1 MNEFGFATAPD
12 WVQAAMIVGEMLRAF
27 AGRHTTTILSLTEEQ
42 SDAVRFAGAYMEG
55 HSAQFA
61 EVLMERL
68 LRPLDAMPYCESE
81 ECYAKSSSCHVHKPA
96 VAAAIIKRW
105 VETGT
110 PKALAIH
117 GAEVLDDAW
126 KMLSDLVRTTE
137 HPTTKQCLDDLAHA
151 AFDKAREI
159 VKEEIHTTEDKDEEI
174 HSLRAKLAEAEK
186 ERDAALDDA
195 KRMREAAEHVIIC
208 WQLEQDAVTFK
219 PAMDSFIADLV
230 TAIQPSSLCPDLRAE
245 CDAASEGEKE
255 AKP

>member
-42 SDAVRFAGAYMEG
+42 SDAVRFADAFMEG
-55 HSAQFA
+55 RATRFA
-61 EVLMERL
+61 EVLMERI
-68 LRPLDAMPYCESE
+68 LRPLDMMPYCESE

-195 KRMREAAEHVIIC
+195 KRMRGLLGRVLAIRAPPLGVVMVGTRVDGPLVSQI
-208 WQLEQDAVTFK
+208 L
-219 PAMDSFIADLV
+219 PA
-230 TAIQPSSLCPDLRAE
+230 DLRAE
-245 CDAASEGEKE
+245 CDAASEGAKE